1 MPVNPQNKPHI
12 LIVDDEQHITA
23 ALKLGLERAGFS
35 IDVSNDPRT
44 ALGQFE
50 SLKYDIAILDIRMP
64 GLNGFQLYRELKKKD
79 DQVSFCFLTAFDVY
93 RNEFEKVFPEISVK

>member
-1 MPVNPQNKPHI
+1 FVGKDFYAVKSNRRASNFGRSMPVNPQNKPHI
-12 LIVDDEQHITA
+12 LIVDDEQDITA

-64 GLNGFQLYRELKKKD
+64 GLNGFQLYRELKKK
-79 DQVSFCFLTAFDVY
+79 
-93 RNEFEKVFPEISVK
+93 